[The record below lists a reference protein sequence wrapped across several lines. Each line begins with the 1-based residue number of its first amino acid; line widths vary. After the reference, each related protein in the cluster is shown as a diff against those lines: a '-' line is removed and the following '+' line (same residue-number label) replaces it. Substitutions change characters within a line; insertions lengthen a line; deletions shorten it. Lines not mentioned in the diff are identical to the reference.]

1 LITFEWIIGLLLGAV
16 VLSALARRIKV
27 PYPIFLALGGALL
40 AFVPSGPSWTLEP
53 DLALALFVAPVL
65 LDAAYDTSLR
75 DLRNNW
81 LPISTLVFVAVG
93 VITAAVASLAHWLR
107 PDMPWAAAIALG
119 AIVAPPDAA
128 AATAILRQVNLPYRM
143 LKILEGESLLNDA
156 SALLIYRIAV
166 GAVAVQ
172 HFKWSEFAPSIALA
186 LAGSLVAGYLFA
198 RISML
203 LTRRISQAPS
213 AIIVQFA
220 STFTVWIVADRI
232 GLSGILTIVTYGI
245 TIARVAPAR
254 MPARLRVQSY
264 AVWETMVFVLNVLAF
279 MLIGMQLRPIWTKL
293 DQVVQLEY
301 CAVAAWILAVVM
313 FARIAWVLLYGTVLR
328 LLIARGLLHPG
339 DSIVIPTFK
348 GGFVVSWCGMRG
360 IVTLAAAFALPD
372 GFPYRD
378 LILLTAFIVVLGSLV
393 IQGLTLRP
401 LILALGLQ
409 DDNPVAIEVA
419 RGRAVAYRAALE
431 EIDADPSEEAEILR
445 LEYRA
450 LLSRADDNP
459 DGGVSS
465 GELPADPL
473 RRRAIDA
480 ARQSI
485 INLRGSEVIG
495 DDAFHMLEEELDRAE
510 LSAQA

>member
-81 LPISTLVFVAVG
+81 LPISALVFIAVG
-93 VITAAVASLAHWLR
+93 VTTAAVASLAHWLR

-128 AATAILRQVNLPYRM
+128 AAAAMLRQVNLPYRI

-156 SALLIYRIAV
+156 SALLIYRGAV

-203 LTRRISQAPS
+203 LTRRISEAPS
-213 AIIVQFA
+213 VIIVQFA
-220 STFTVWIVADRI
+220 GTFTVWIVADRI

-245 TIARVAPAR
+245 TLARIAPVR
-254 MPARLRVQSY
+254 MPARLRVPSY

-301 CAVAAWILAVVM
+301 CAVAAWILAVVI
-313 FARIAWVLLYGTVLR
+313 FARIVWVLLYGAVLR
-328 LLIARGLLHPG
+328 LLTAQGLLPPG
-339 DSIVIPTFK
+339 DSIVIPTLK
-348 GGFVVSWCGMRG
+348 RGLVISWCGIRG
-360 IVTLAAAFALPD
+360 IVTLAAAFALPE

-401 LILALGLQ
+401 LILALRLK

-473 RRRAIDA
+473 RRRAIGA

-485 INLRGSEVIG
+485 IDLRGSEAIG

-510 LSAQA
+510 LSAQP